1 MNAVLQK
8 TMINKECAAFSTDM
22 HSSFTIRKATIDD
35 AEAIQHITR
44 ESFTKYVKDSG
55 LTNTID
61 ALSESLDQILKDIE
75 EKDVY
80 IFLIAS
86 KPVGSIRVDILRDGF
101 LRDGSAYISRFGVL
115 PEYQSF
121 GIGGSLLSY
130 VEEILKAKGV
140 KKMMLHTASKHKK
153 LICFYYSRGFYIDS
167 TSKDRGYVR
176 ALMVKELV

>member
-61 ALSESLDQILKDIE
+61 SLSESLDQILKDIE

-80 IFLIAS
+80 IFLIGS
-86 KPVGSIRVDILRDGF
+86 NPVGSIRVDI

-130 VEEILKAKGV
+130 VEKILKAKGI

>member
-1 MNAVLQK
+1 
-8 TMINKECAAFSTDM
+8 MINKEYVTSSTGM
-22 HSSFTIRKATIDD
+22 HSFFTIRKATVDD

-80 IFLIAS
+80 IFLIGS
-86 KPVGSIRVDILRDGF
+86 KPVGSIRVEILQDNSG
-101 LRDGSAYISRFGVL
+101 YISRFGVL
-115 PEYQSF
+115 PKYHKH
-121 GIGGSLLSY
+121 GIGKSLIGY
-130 VEEILKAKGV
+130 VEGVLKAKGI
-140 KKMMLHTASKHKK
+140 KKAMLHTASKHYE

-167 TSKDRGYVR
+167 TTKDRGYVR
-176 ALMVKELV
+176 ALMIKELIPK